1 MTCKTE
7 LRVIKD
13 KEISCTQWTASKSL
27 EMQSMLLGTLGDYCL
42 SFVMGNWDF
51 KGLMYIIERA
61 EPLRLEKLIKA
72 CCYSVK
78 VDNVQV
84 TERSFDDIFSGDIS
98 LLYETFS
105 FVLQT
110 NFKDFFIEG
119 LTEKDQ
125 NPSQ

>member
-7 LRVIKD
+7 TTTIKGKD
-13 KEISCTQWTASKSL
+13 VSCTQWTASKGL

-42 SFVMGNWDF
+42 SFVMGDWDF
-51 KGLMYIIERA
+51 KGLMYIVERA
-61 EPLRLEKLIKA
+61 DPLKLEKLVRA
-72 CCYSVK
+72 CCYSSK
-78 VDNVQV
+78 VDGLQV
-84 TERSFDDIFSGDIS
+84 TERNFDDVFSGDLS

-119 LTEKDQ
+119 LTGKDQ
-125 NPSQ
+125 NPS